1 METRI
6 AYAAVG
12 AFVIALTAAL
22 VGLGLWLGADIET
35 KRYTPYLFLTSE
47 SASGINPGSLVRYRG
62 VEVGRVKSLHL
73 DNPEQVRMLLDIEE
87 GTPIKSDTR
96 ASIATQ
102 GVTGMA
108 YIELTGGT
116 LGAPDLL
123 PGPDGEPP
131 LIAPAPSLLR
141 RLDVAVSRNLENLDR
156 IAQQVQD
163 LLDADNRA
171 AIGRLL
177 QNLATLSD
185 TLVEERGRVRE
196 VLANGERLTRAGAET
211 FERLPD
217 TLQRLNLTLEEVRTA
232 AAGFRET
239 SRGVGEASRATVQ
252 EVGALRRDL
261 EPGLEALLRQVE
273 STTAAIQDLARQLK
287 RDPAQL
293 LRGNA
298 PREPGPGEQ

>member
-1 METRI
+1 METRV

-22 VGLGLWLGADIET
+22 VGLGLWLGADVES
-35 KRYTPYLFLTSE
+35 KHYTPYQFLTSE
-47 SASGINPGSLVRYRG
+47 SASGINPGTLVRYRG
-62 VEVGRVKSLHL
+62 VVVGRVKHLHL
-73 DNPEQVRMLLDIEE
+73 DTPEQVRILLDIEE
-87 GTPIKSDTR
+87 GTPIKVDTR

-102 GVTGMA
+102 GVTGA
-108 YIELTGGT
+108 AFIELTGGT
-116 LGAPDLL
+116 VNAPDLL
-123 PGPDGEPP
+123 PGPDGAPP

-171 AIGRLL
+171 AFGRLL

-185 TLVEERGRVRE
+185 TLVEERGRMRE

-211 FERLPD
+211 LERLPD
-217 TLQRLNLTLEEVRTA
+217 TLQRLNLALEEVRTA

-239 SRGVGEASRATVQ
+239 SRGVGEVSRTAVQ

-261 EPGLEALLRQVE
+261 EPGLDALLRQVE

-293 LRGNA
+293 VRGTA